1 MLCLAFQVH
10 IISICVI
17 DYNINNSDVKR
28 DGLQFDITKL
38 LSSDYFEMFNLD
50 MDQIKSVQWNYAVGR
65 EVVGSLRKMVS
76 E

>member
-17 DYNINNSDVKR
+17 GYNINNSDVKR

-50 MDQIKSVQWNYAVGR
+50 MDQIKSVQWNYAIGR
-65 EVVGSLRKMVS
+65 EVVGGLRRMVIK
-76 E
+76 